1 MQYEVCSMQ
10 PACRQAGK
18 QKAVRGTLSTVHCLL
33 LLLTSRFIIANMTI
47 IEYYILKELV
57 KL

>member
-1 MQYEVCSMQ
+1 MKYAVCSL
-10 PACRQAGK
+10 PAGRQVSRKLFA
-18 QKAVRGTLSTVHCLL
+18 VHCLL